1 MLAWAQ
7 TRVPVSTIAILQVAN
22 PALATVWAYLV
33 LGETV
38 TAIQAVGMAIV
49 IAALAAFTM
58 SSRRAVP
65 LVLDTGELGG
75 PSG

>member
-1 MLAWAQ
+1 
-7 TRVPVSTIAILQVAN
+7 
-22 PALATVWAYLV
+22 VWAYVV

-38 TAIQAVGMAIV
+38 TGVQAVGMVVV
-49 IAALAAFTM
+49 IAALAAFTI

-65 LVLDTGELGG
+65 SVLDTGELGG